1 MGLSVS
7 RWRLAEGAARLRPAA
22 RAAIGGLRSAAGRP
36 ARVAGLH
43 AGQRREPG
51 SLGRA
56 VERSVLPRA
65 ARPEFAIGRNRRL
78 RRAGAGDRDGLSP
91 CPTPALLGAQGAQ
104 HFGEG
109 PAARRSAG
117 QGRGSEN
124 LLGEERRNCAT
135 RLRTISVSLA
145 LALSRHGSATGT
157 RSARAAA
164 LLRSAATLVAESAHH
179 QCHRTLLRRGP
190 PPDAA
195 HGRLHQR
202 RKRGPN
208 HLCDFQSFQPGLE
221 NPHPQPIYTSSLT
234 SPCGGKDRML
244 ARAIGAA
251 YPGECAG
258 QLSQLASARDCALWR
273 PARKSEQPSLYV
285 EETMA
290 TKTSE
295 PSAQTRNRGGAFLI
309 ANCAPNDVF
318 TPADLTDDQKLIGQ
332 TAEEFVAKEV
342 L

>member
-91 CPTPALLGAQGAQ
+91 CPTPALLGAQDAQ

-234 SPCGGKDRML
+234 SPL
-244 ARAIGAA
+244 AVTHARADCSGCRLAA
-251 YPGECAG
+251 PSASLLFSRISRFRCRG
-258 QLSQLASARDCALWR
+258 QEMVWPTRSKFSYLCSARCSPL
-273 PARKSEQPSLYV
+273 S
-285 EETMA
+285 
-290 TKTSE
+290 
-295 PSAQTRNRGGAFLI
+295 TR
-309 ANCAPNDVF
+309 
-318 TPADLTDDQKLIGQ
+318 
-332 TAEEFVAKEV
+332 
-342 L
+342 